1 LGTLFNLGN
10 NLSKRRRKDGQ
21 RANLGQMRCSFEGLR
36 PRLDTA
42 ETDHEAYLRESE
54 LKEENDK
61 KSEKE

>member
-1 LGTLFNLGN
+1 M
-10 NLSKRRRKDGQ
+10 SKRRRKDGQ